1 MNRHIATLLRGSH
14 FLNFSFFFRVSSLLV
29 VFLNSVLLC
38 SHALCEKKCN
48 CNLLTLIVTYV
59 SCPQNCL
66 RKVIPFIFN
75 KISNFVLK
83 LIVQISKEKKKL
95 QPWQQSERTSVVF
108 WCDWKSNKIN
118 PPFEIWQ
125 VWWKKLTDCP
135 NLDRLVMQLC

>member
-14 FLNFSFFFRVSSLLV
+14 FLNFSFFFRVSLLV

-75 KISNFVLK
+75 KISNFVFK

-118 PPFEIWQ
+118 PPFWRN
-125 VWWKKLTDCP
+125 LTS
-135 NLDRLVMQLC
+135 LVEKINWLSKFG

>member
-59 SCPQNCL
+59 SCPENYL
-66 RKVIPFIFN
+66 RKVIPFIYN
-75 KISNFVLK
+75 KTSNLVFK
-83 LIVQISKEKKKL
+83 FIVQISKEKKSYSHGNNQREQVLCFDVIGKVTRL
-95 QPWQQSERTSVVF
+95 IRLF
-108 WCDWKSNKIN
+108 D
-118 PPFEIWQ
+118 EI
-125 VWWKKLTDCP
+125 
-135 NLDRLVMQLC
+135 